1 MSRLLVDCH
10 HLLFSFFG
18 ICSFKCDLYMV
29 THRFKDR
36 RFSVKCLEI
45 IHMCY
50 MSHDEM
56 PKFIHMFYMSHGE
69 MPKFIHM
76 CYMSHGSILKQN
88 VLSVRL

>member
-1 MSRLLVDCH
+1 MSGLLVDWH

-18 ICSFKCDLYMV
+18 ICSCKCDLYIV
-29 THRFKDR
+29 RHCFKDR
-36 RFSVKCLEI
+36 RISVKCLEI

-69 MPKFIHM
+69 MPKIIHM

-88 VLSVRL
+88 VSSMRL